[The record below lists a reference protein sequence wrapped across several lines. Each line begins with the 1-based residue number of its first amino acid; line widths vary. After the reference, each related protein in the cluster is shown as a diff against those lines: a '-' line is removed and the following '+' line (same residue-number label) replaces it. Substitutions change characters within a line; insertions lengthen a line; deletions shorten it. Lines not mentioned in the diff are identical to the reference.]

1 MLVIIFILCFHVLN
15 YGKLTRIYE
24 IAGSNDVYTESA
36 TLELEG
42 FDGDNTYSAL
52 DDSTD
57 FSYSTNQDYETPS
70 GSEDDDENNYGKA
83 YDIQTSCDK

>member
-1 MLVIIFILCFHVLN
+1 MLN
-15 YGKLTRIYE
+15 YGKLIWIYE

-52 DDSTD
+52 DYSTD
-57 FSYSTNQDYETPS
+57 FSYSTNQDYETPN
-70 GSEDDDENNYGKA
+70 GSEDDDENNYGNA